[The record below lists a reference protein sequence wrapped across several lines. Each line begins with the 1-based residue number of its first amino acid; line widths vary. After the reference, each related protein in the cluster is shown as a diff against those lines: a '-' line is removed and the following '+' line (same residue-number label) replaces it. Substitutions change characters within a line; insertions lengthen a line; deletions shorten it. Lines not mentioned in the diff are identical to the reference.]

1 MISHSSQR
9 SRPYIVDGTLPL
21 DNLEISM
28 VDIFY
33 FVITPGKFNFF
44 FSREKTR
51 LGKAVPFSYEE
62 DTISPFL
69 LITFFFFFFCTKC
82 EKVGI
87 TMDQICFNVLSLLT
101 YLKALYF

>member
-21 DNLEISM
+21 ATLEISM

-44 FSREKTR
+44 FSREKMR
-51 LGKAVPFSYEE
+51 LGKAVHFSYEE
-62 DTISPFL
+62 DAISPF
-69 LITFFFFFFCTKC
+69 IFIAKKTQPKIG
-82 EKVGI
+82 KKQK
-87 TMDQICFNVLSLLT
+87 DQVWT
-101 YLKALYF
+101 YL